1 MRLIHISVGGPDRK
15 ITDAQG
21 KAWVFEDHPRFGPI
35 VLKEAGGEPDPKQPG
50 ERSPFWKAWNAW
62 KEQGKRLAGDVCV
75 WDSPAPCVV
84 EHIAGQ
90 HYRVISG
97 SASYGAPVV
106 VKPKGAS

>member
-35 VLKEAGGEPDPKQPG
+35 VLKKAGGDPAPTQPG
-50 ERSPFWKAWNAW
+50 ERSPFWRAWRCW
-62 KEQGKRLAGDVCV
+62 SDQGKRLAGDVCV
-75 WDSPAPCVV
+75 WGEPAPCVV
-84 EHIAGQ
+84 EHMGGR

-97 SASYGAPVV
+97 SASNGAPVV
-106 VKPKGAS
+106 VRPKGAS

>member
-1 MRLIHISVGGPDRK
+1 MRLIHISVGGPDRT

-21 KAWVFEDHPRFGPI
+21 KTWVFEDHPRFGPI
-35 VLKEAGGEPDPKQPG
+35 VLKEAGGEPDSNQPG
-50 ERSPFWKAWNAW
+50 ERSPFWRAWTAW
-62 KEQGKRLAGDVCV
+62 KDQGKRLAGDVCV
-75 WDSPAPCVV
+75 WDPPAPCVV

-106 VKPKGAS
+106 VRPKGAS